1 MFRDSTFHRRP
12 AIAALAL
19 AFATGACTT
28 SLIDGQDG
36 IGFRETRFQE
46 ISAMQEY
53 RACVGD
59 ATRADQEAREKGNPG
74 GYMTS
79 ARLLEKCEAGLGSEA
94 GTLAQEERMRAY
106 ALSVLDYLKAGDV
119 KSARLNFEK
128 FRQTFAGYDLHFP
141 DGSSFIDTMELLT
154 GLKAPPA
161 EYEVSLLNV
170 NSELRSELQ
179 RIRYWKRN

>member
-1 MFRDSTFHRRP
+1 MFRVPTSRRLS
-12 AIAALAL
+12 ATAALAFTL
-19 AFATGACTT
+19 AAGACTT
-28 SLIDGQDG
+28 SLQDIKEG

-46 ISAMQEY
+46 ISAMQSY
-53 RACVGD
+53 RACVDD
-59 ATRADQEAREKGNPG
+59 ATRADQEARQKGNPG
-74 GYMTS
+74 GYVTS
-79 ARLLEKCEAGLGSEA
+79 ARLLEKCESGLGPEA

-106 ALSVLDYLKAGDV
+106 ALGVLDYLKAGDV
-119 KSARLNFEK
+119 KSARANFEK

-141 DGSSFIDTMELLT
+141 DGTSFIDTMELLT